1 MLTFKDEDL
10 GLTYTVE
17 TIEDLE
23 SAIRLHQAIHHTMQ
37 EASADLKVRLTD
49 VVKNIRPIQTPF
61 MGARQIYPS
70 SFTNGLGAGKSIE
83 QGDEALPLHG
93 TVLDDDGLPLPTDSS
108 QWLSPRQISEPP
120 KGSPDA
126 ETEALAEAYQ
136 LQEHRQLQSE
146 VQHLRTEI
154 ERFRTENRQLF
165 KDLAEIEKANKA
177 IPSIEFI
184 GQQAPTESFES
195 ICGRFNTGL
204 TLADELVE
212 LQKARASLNHFNL
225 DTSGIDKM
233 LAQHGI
239 HYHSAPKHFV
249 GPGLGEM
256 VGWDMQQQ
264 AAYAP
269 GLTLQQ
275 TEQQAKTQ
283 MVKEQLESILA
294 LNHAPSKADVRMFQL
309 WERFLEIMDANG
321 FGDTPGEDRTSPDSY
336 LTALEKWLN
345 AFVQAS
351 EQLQEERRKSAHLL
365 HEKENCQRQVQV
377 FGAQADGMRNEL
389 GECKTEIIALKKGIS
404 KLQKKRDS
412 LKSKHESEL
421 TEAISNHELC
431 KAELKRIGD
440 LYREMQDQRDQER
453 KMREDAIN
461 DNIELSKRSN
471 VLQKKLDYCLKV
483 VPTLEAAWQNIQLG
497 VSAPT

>member
-37 EASADLKVRLTD
+37 EASADLKVQIAD
-49 VVKNIRPIQTPF
+49 VVKDIHPVQTPF

-83 QGDEALPLHG
+83 QGDEGIPL
-93 TVLDDDGLPLPTDSS
+93 DSS
-108 QWLSPRQISEPP
+108 QWLSPRQISEPL

-136 LQEHRQLQSE
+136 LQEHRQLQAEVMRLREGYETRGKVIDQLRNSLKESE
-146 VQHLRTEI
+146 
-154 ERFRTENRQLF
+154 
-165 KDLAEIEKANKA
+165 LA
-177 IPSIEFI
+177 IEFVD
-184 GQQAPTESFES
+184 QP
-195 ICGRFNTGL
+195 
-204 TLADELVE
+204 
-212 LQKARASLNHFNL
+212 SL
-225 DTSGIDKM
+225 
-233 LAQHGI
+233 
-239 HYHSAPKHFV
+239 
-249 GPGLGEM
+249 
-256 VGWDMQQQ
+256 Q

-269 GLTLQQ
+269 PLYLQQ
-275 TEQQAKTQ
+275 AEQQAKTQ
-283 MVKEQLESILA
+283 MVKEQLETILA

-336 LTALEKWLN
+336 LSALEKWLA

-389 GECKTEIIALKKGIS
+389 GECKAEIVALKKGIS
-404 KLQKKRDS
+404 KLQKKRDN
-412 LKSKHESEL
+412 LKSKHEAEL
-421 TEAISNHELC
+421 SEAISNHGLC